1 MATRTASV
9 GKGLLVILAL
19 ALFASQAGAAIINPG
34 FETITTGTSLESWA
48 FASTGP
54 FSGGA
59 STEFVTQGSSNAR
72 IFSQCAIRQPC
83 ASTLQNDFGS
93 LSQSIDFTG
102 VTSLVLDVQLR
113 QGGGTGG
120 LNLWDNKFTGAIL
133 IDNNSIW
140 SASAPTTLNN
150 LSISL
155 TGLTGIH
162 TLTFAL
168 FSRIAVALPTGSNH
182 FNIDNLRTVG
192 TPVPEPGTA
201 ALTLVGLVALGA
213 RRRARARARA

>member
-1 MATRTASV
+1 MATRAASV
-9 GKGLLVILAL
+9 GHWLLLILAF

-34 FETITTGTSLESWA
+34 FDTVTTGTTLQGWT

-59 STEFVTQGSSNAR
+59 STEFVTQGSGNAR
-72 IFSQCAIRQPC
+72 IFSQCALRQPC
-83 ASTLQNDFGS
+83 TSTLQNDFGS

-102 VTSLVLDVQLR
+102 VTALVLDVQLR

-120 LNLWDNKFTGAIL
+120 LNLWHNKFTGIIL
-133 IDNNSIW
+133 IDDDSIW
-140 SASAPTTLNN
+140 SANAPTTLTN
-150 LSISL
+150 LNIPL
-155 TGLTGIH
+155 VGLTGVH

-168 FSRIAVALPTGSNH
+168 FSRVDVALPTGSNH

-201 ALTLVGLVALGA
+201 ALTLVGLLALGA
-213 RRRARARARA
+213 RRRARG